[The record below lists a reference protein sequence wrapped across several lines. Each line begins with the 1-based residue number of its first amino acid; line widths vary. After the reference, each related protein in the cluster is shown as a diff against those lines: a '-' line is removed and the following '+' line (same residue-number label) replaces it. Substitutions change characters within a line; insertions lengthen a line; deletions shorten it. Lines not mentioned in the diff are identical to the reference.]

1 MLKKVMAIV
10 RNATGKNIKNEA
22 KEQLKPKVDKS
33 QLNQQEIEFV
43 LNILRDCTFK
53 GTQVVELYN
62 TVLKLQ
68 SQHKNLEEK

>member
-10 RNATGKNIKNEA
+10 RNQTVKNVEPEA
-22 KEQLKPKVDKS
+22 EKKPKVDKS
-33 QLNQQEIEFV
+33 QLNQAEIEFV

-68 SQHKNLEEK
+68 NQHKNLEEK

>member
-10 RNATGKNIKNEA
+10 RNATGKNIKNEV
-22 KEQLKPKVDKS
+22 KEQPKPKVDKS
-33 QLNQQEIEFV
+33 QLNQAEIEFV

-68 SQHKNLEEK
+68 NQHKNLEEK

>member
-10 RNATGKNIKNEA
+10 RNATGKNIKNEVR
-22 KEQLKPKVDKS
+22 EQPKPKVDKS